1 METIE
6 LTRKELYDIVWSTT
20 LSKLTQQYAYSN
32 DGIKKICK
40 QYEVPM
46 PDGSYWSK
54 LKFNKKFKKEK
65 LNPVFNS
72 VDKIILAIREE
83 GNPINIDNTPLTIRT
98 KEIESDPKAPLIVP
112 EKLTKP
118 DILIQNTKSYHQSR
132 KNKDFVRNNKLDTVH
147 IYVEEANYN
156 RALNIMDS
164 FIKLLRYRGHSFR
177 RDINNYGPKIVAY
190 DVEFSWNIREKTK
203 RILSDKIY
211 ETATYIPTGILILQI
226 GESFRAKEWVD
237 GATKLENRLSKVVAK
252 IELDAIKELEWR
264 EECRIHR
271 IQEAEKEKLRKE
283 FQAKRD
289 KELLNTKDLFKLAE
303 YHNKA
308 NIIRDYISRIENQ
321 EPDNNQESTELIE
334 WIKWAKDKADWLD
347 PLVNKSDELLN
358 EKDKEDFTN
367 QKQTSNSF
375 YRY

>member
-20 LSKLTQQYAYSN
+20 LSNLTQQYAYTN

-72 VDKIILAIREE
+72 VDKIVLAIREE

-132 KNKDFVRNNKLDTVH
+132 KNKDFVRNDKLDIVH

-164 FIKLLRYRGHSFR
+164 FIKLLRHRGHSFR
-177 RDINNYGPKIVAY
+177 RDRNNYGPKIVAY

-252 IELDAIKELEWR
+252 IELDALKELEWR

-289 KELLNTKDLFKLAE
+289 IELLNTKDLFKLAE

-358 EKDKEDFTN
+358 ERDKEDFTN

>member
-20 LSKLTQQYAYSN
+20 LSKLTQQYAYTN
-32 DGIKKICK
+32 DGIKKLCK

-54 LKFNKKFKKEK
+54 LKFNKKSKKEK
-65 LNPVFNS
+65 LNPVFGGF
-72 VDKIILAIREE
+72 DKIVLTIREE
-83 GNPINIDNTPLTIRT
+83 GNQINVDQTPLTIRT

-118 DILIQNTKSYHQSR
+118 DILIQNTKSYNQSR
-132 KNKDFVRNNKLDTVH
+132 KNKDFVRNDKLDTVH

-164 FIKLLRYRGHSFR
+164 FIKLLRHRGHSFR

-226 GESFRAKEWVD
+226 GESFHAKEWVD

-252 IELDAIKELEWR
+252 IELDALKELEWR
-264 EECRIHR
+264 EECRLSDIRRAEEER
-271 IQEAEKEKLRKE
+271 IRKIFEARKEKEVVKTRKL
-283 FQAKRD
+283 FSDAKKFD
-289 KELLNTKDLFKLAE
+289 KATMYRNFIKATEQKAITENNLTAELK
-303 YHNKA
+303 
-308 NIIRDYISRIENQ
+308 
-321 EPDNNQESTELIE
+321 E
-334 WIKWAKDKADWLD
+334 WIKWAYDKADWID
-347 PLVNKSDELLN
+347 PTSTKQDELLN
-358 EKDKEDFTN
+358 DNDIDEIENPKKTN
-367 QKQTSNSF
+367 YYF
-375 YRY
+375 R

>member
-20 LSKLTQQYAYSN
+20 LSKLTQQYAYTN

-164 FIKLLRYRGHSFR
+164 FIKLLRHRGHSFR

-264 EECRIHR
+264 EESRIHR

-289 KELLNTKDLFKLAE
+289 KELLDTKDLFKLAE

-321 EPDNNQESTELIE
+321 EPDNNQAPSELKEWIE
-334 WIKWAKDKADWLD
+334 WANDKADWLD

-358 EKDKEDFTN
+358 ERDKEDFTN